1 MKSLRAM
8 FSRLWQSRKPQSP
21 LTEAQLAQAL
31 EIIKA
36 RRLEEQGD
44 GGAVFLSDMTEEE
57 FADFERM
64 EHKGWRPF
72 YDRIK
77 ALWTSSED

>member
-1 MKSLRAM
+1 M
-8 FSRLWQSRKPQSP
+8 RLWTARRPESP
-21 LTEAQLAQAL
+21 LTEAQLSQAL

-57 FADFERM
+57 YSDHERM

-72 YDRIK
+72 YDRLRT
-77 ALWTSSED
+77 LWTE